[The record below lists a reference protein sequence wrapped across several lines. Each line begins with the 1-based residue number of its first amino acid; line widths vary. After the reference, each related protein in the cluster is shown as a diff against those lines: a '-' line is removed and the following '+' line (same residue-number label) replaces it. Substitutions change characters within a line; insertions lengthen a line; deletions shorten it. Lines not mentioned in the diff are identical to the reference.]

1 MRVIVKT
8 HRFELELRN
17 LLQSDAKAAD
27 EFIEA
32 TEWALSRRAEIG
44 SPVTTDGT
52 PVWFLPV
59 VDVQRVDPLVVY
71 YTFDKDYV
79 YLLSIQVSR
88 QSRN

>member
-1 MRVIVKT
+1 MRTVVRT
-8 HRFELELRN
+8 HRFELELQS
-17 LLQSDAKAAD
+17 LLQSGAKAAD

-44 SPVTTDGT
+44 SPVTTDNP

-59 VDVQRVDPLVVY
+59 VDVPRVDPLVVF
-71 YTFDKDYV
+71 YTFDKDCV

-88 QSRN
+88 RTGN